1 MKGFLGGYALEYFV
15 NALKVYYVLSYKG
28 EFISF
33 LFDLKVL
40 INHMSIVYWLWA
52 VNRCLFLF

>member
-15 NALKVYYVLSYKG
+15 NALQVHYVLSYKG

-33 LFDLKVL
+33 LFDLNAAWVL
-40 INHMSIVYWLWA
+40 L
-52 VNRCLFLF
+52 